1 MVHHYSEFVTH
12 PIFVRK
18 TEVMQVPDED
28 EDATETESTDE
39 EKDDEF
45 EVSEEQDA
53 DSEEE
58 EKEVKMKDVITHSW
72 EKANADAAIWNRSKD
87 EVEDEEYQEFFQLIS
102 KTQSNAT
109 AWSHFDAEGNINFKS
124 LVYMPSEVP
133 DSLKSGDLSAAASR
147 LKLYVRKV
155 LISDEFELLPR
166 YLSFVNGVV
175 DSDDLP
181 LNVNRETLQESK
193 IISIIRK
200 KVTRKVIDMI
210 SKYSKED
217 MPEDDEDDEEEFDE
231 DGNVIETEKK
241 EKEHP
246 YITWYKQFQPS
257 IKMGI
262 MEDEPNRKKLAK
274 LVRFRTSSSD
284 DKWVSFT
291 DYVENMKDWQ
301 NEIFFIAGS
310 DMKELQKSPFMEKFN
325 EKNVEVIYFTEPA
338 DEYMIQHLQEFD
350 GKRFSTISKEG
361 ISLESD
367 EEKDEAERR
376 HKVYTEK
383 FKGLTKFLN
392 KFYGTKVMSVTIS
405 KRLGS
410 VPAIVSSSA
419 YGTSANMERIMR
431 AQAFAHDQK
440 GMFMEGMRTLE
451 INPRHPFIEKIL
463 DMIPADEEEEATLN
477 RTQKDSL
484 WNLLD
489 TALLNGGFPV
499 AEGKGF
505 TNRMLRTIQAQLG
518 VESLDLLPEVD
529 VEFEED
535 VPPPTEEEESQVKL
549 QEIVDH
555 MDDLT
560 PNDEL

>member
-1 MVHHYSEFVTH
+1 
-12 PIFVRK
+12 
-18 TEVMQVPDED
+18 
-28 EDATETESTDE
+28 
-39 EKDDEF
+39 
-45 EVSEEQDA
+45 
-53 DSEEE
+53 
-58 EKEVKMKDVITHSW
+58 
-72 EKANADAAIWNRSKD
+72 
-87 EVEDEEYQEFFQLIS
+87 
-102 KTQSNAT
+102 
-109 AWSHFDAEGNINFKS
+109 
-124 LVYMPSEVP
+124 
-133 DSLKSGDLSAAASR
+133 
-147 LKLYVRKV
+147 
-155 LISDEFELLPR
+155 
-166 YLSFVNGVV
+166 
-175 DSDDLP
+175 
-181 LNVNRETLQESK
+181 
-193 IISIIRK
+193 
-200 KVTRKVIDMI
+200 
-210 SKYSKED
+210 

-419 YGTSANMERIMR
+419 YG
-431 AQAFAHDQK
+431 
-440 GMFMEGMRTLE
+440 
-451 INPRHPFIEKIL
+451 
-463 DMIPADEEEEATLN
+463 
-477 RTQKDSL
+477 
-484 WNLLD
+484 
-489 TALLNGGFPV
+489 
-499 AEGKGF
+499 
-505 TNRMLRTIQAQLG
+505 
-518 VESLDLLPEVD
+518 
-529 VEFEED
+529 
-535 VPPPTEEEESQVKL
+535 
-549 QEIVDH
+549 
-555 MDDLT
+555 
-560 PNDEL
+560 